1 MYIRREETSYI
12 SILILF
18 LYNLISNIVDEDE
31 ILVVAI
37 DFGTTYSG
45 FAYSRRRYSEI
56 KIKKWESRTVESMK
70 TPTALLLNQQNSF
83 IAFGYDA
90 EKMYKESVED
100 EKHKKYRFFKN
111 FKMELH
117 DQKV

>member
-56 KIKKWESRTVESMK
+56 KIKKWESSTVESMK